1 MDYINI
7 EQKTISLESTKIEI
21 KILYIELNLN
31 ASIQVKFYSTESKL
45 LNTEEFILNGEDY
58 QNWNNDTYLINY
70 VCDKYN
76 LTLL

>member
-31 ASIQVKFYSTESKL
+31 ASIQIKFYSAESKL
-45 LNTEEFILNGEDY
+45 LNTEEFILDGYDY

-76 LTLL
+76 LVLL